1 MTDDPV
7 RGPHEN
13 DLESDRP
20 GSAAPSSA
28 GEAQTNRF
36 RDTSEQRDRFDE
48 SPGDSEAEYDEF
60 EEIETSRMRSV
71 LRNMGAC
78 IVSTIVHMVI
88 LIVLGLIAAPL
99 PVKKNIREIVSQM
112 FEERPEDLLQ
122 EIELDTQ
129 IEPAENAEAVFAS
142 APQVG
147 VTGGAAAGGAPDI
160 KMNQKVVENF
170 TATEISIGSPI
181 TSMPSATNLVNAVPE
196 GTLGEP
202 RAIVDN
208 YQQAFDRMT
217 QEILWMLDKSDVMV
231 IWVFDQSLSM
241 KDDQKEIRDRIEKVY
256 SELGLIGGS
265 HSEHLLTAVT
275 SYGAGHFK
283 HTVKPTGDLAVI
295 RQAINAVPVDVSGKE
310 MMCEA
315 VSRSLAIHR
324 EYARRYQL
332 MMVIVTD
339 ESGDQDNNVGYLE
352 RAIAEAKAAR
362 CRIYALSRESVFG
375 YPYARIRWKHP
386 QTNRHHWL
394 PIDRGP
400 ETGFVEQLQ
409 TNGFHRRYDAFP
421 AGFAPYELGRMTR
434 ETGGVFF
441 MLPSTES
448 NLVRGNK
455 RKYELE
461 QMRAYRPDL
470 RARIEVF
477 ADRDKFPLRTFL
489 WQVIS
494 DLNPY
499 NKDSARVVE
508 LQMEYPINLV
518 DFTKRARLN
527 QQKAIVFIKYLAEAQ
542 KVLEQARSHR
552 EQEADP
558 RWQAN
563 YDLIYAQTVAYQARL
578 FEYGVALEEFMK
590 SPKVV
595 PRTKTPNLTHL
606 HWDCHTVRELRTEES
621 KPYVEKSKALFAQ
634 VIAAHPGTPWAARA
648 KWEMARGFGVD
659 VRADYHPPY
668 KKVSNPIPVPKY

>member
-1 MTDDPV
+1 M
-7 RGPHEN
+7 
-13 DLESDRP
+13 
-20 GSAAPSSA
+20 A
-28 GEAQTNRF
+28 GEDHA
-36 RDTSEQRDRFDE
+36 DGDE
-48 SPGDSEAEYDEF
+48 MEDEF
-60 EEIETSRMRSV
+60 EEIETSRLRST
-71 LRNMGAC
+71 LRNMSAC
-78 IVSTIVHMVI
+78 IVSTIVHLVI
-88 LIVLGLIAAPL
+88 LIALGLMAAPL
-99 PVKKNIREIVSQM
+99 PVSKNIREIVSQM
-112 FEERPEDLLQ
+112 FEERPEPLLQ
-122 EIELDTQ
+122 EIELDTE
-129 IEPAENAEAVFAS
+129 IEPAENAEAIFNS

-160 KMNQKVVENF
+160 QMNQKVVENF

-181 TSMPSATNLVNAVPE
+181 TTMPSSTNLVAEVPE

-202 RAIVDN
+202 RSIVDD

-231 IWVFDQSLSM
+231 IWVFDQSESM

-256 SELGLIGGS
+256 SELGLIGGTE
-265 HSEHLLTAVT
+265 SEHLLTAVT
-275 SYGAGHFK
+275 SYGAGHLK
-283 HTVKPTGDLAVI
+283 HTLKPTGDLAVI
-295 RQAINAVPVDVSGKE
+295 RRAINAVPVDPSGKE

-315 VSRSLAIHR
+315 VSRALAAHR

-332 MMVIVTD
+332 MMVMVTD
-339 ESGDQDNNVGYLE
+339 ESGDQQNNRAYLE
-352 RAIAEAKAAR
+352 RAIAEARASR
-362 CRIYALSRESVFG
+362 CRVYALSRESVFG
-375 YPYARIRWKHP
+375 YPYARVRWKHP
-386 QTNRHHWL
+386 QTKRHHWL

-421 AGFAPYELGRMTR
+421 AGFAPYELGRLTR

-448 NLVRGNK
+448 NLVRGAK

-461 QMRAYRPDL
+461 MMRAYRPDL

-489 WQVIS
+489 WQVIN

-499 NKDSARVVE
+499 NKQSARVVE
-508 LQMEYPINLV
+508 LQMQFPLNLV

-542 KVLEQARSHR
+542 KVLEAAKKHR

-563 YDLIYAQTVAYQARL
+563 YDLIYAQSVAYQARL
-578 FEYGVALEEFMK
+578 YEYGVALEEFIK
-590 SPKVV
+590 NPKVA
-595 PRTKTPNLTHL
+595 PLTKTPNLTLL
-606 HWDCHTVRELRTEES
+606 HWDCHTVAKLRTEES
-621 KPYVEKSKALFAQ
+621 KPYVEKSKALFLE

-648 KWEMARGFGVD
+648 QWEMNRGFGVD
-659 VRADYHPPY
+659 VRPDYHPPY
-668 KKVSNPIPVPKY
+668 VKVSNPSPVPKF